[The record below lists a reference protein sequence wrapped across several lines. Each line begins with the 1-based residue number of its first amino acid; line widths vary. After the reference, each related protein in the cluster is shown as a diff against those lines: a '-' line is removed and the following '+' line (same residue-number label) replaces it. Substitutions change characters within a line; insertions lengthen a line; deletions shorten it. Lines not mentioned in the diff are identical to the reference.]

1 MTFHVGVDEDWIE
14 KKKREQEQGKH
25 ANRKM
30 VVGPTKLRFLC
41 VQAICTFKFDTN
53 DTLERD
59 RANSQ
64 VHKIEEGKGS
74 KFQSVLGPLRP
85 AAKPSGKS

>member
-14 KKKREQEQGKH
+14 KKKRKQEQGKH
-25 ANRKM
+25 AHRKM
-30 VVGPTKLRFLC
+30 VVRPTKLRFLSM
-41 VQAICTFKFDTN
+41 QAICPLNFDTN
-53 DTLERD
+53 EALERD

-64 VHKIEEGKGS
+64 IHKIEEGEGS